1 VWRGVAWRGVEKS
14 RWATIAASWPH
25 LHCSVHCPR
34 VSLSGTQGRLSFSAG
49 SSADD
54 GSPGEGLG
62 IVGEK
67 MSSLARTGRGT
78 APRRRSQ
85 VACLVSRTAAESRQQ
100 RWHLLDDSPIAP
112 PPRRAGF
119 SVMTS
124 RPGCAQRSMF
134 NTHSRLRLLACD
146 IDFHAFPIMS
156 YRIITS
162 SLVVTRG
169 SYLLLTCSAF
179 LGFDCIF
186 LLGSAA
192 CLGGSSSF
200 CKA

>member
-1 VWRGVAWRGVEKS
+1 MTAAPGKGW
-14 RWATIAASWPH
+14 ASWEKKCAVWQGQAVER
-25 LHCSVHCPR
+25 LH
-34 VSLSGTQGRLSFSAG
+34 
-49 SSADD
+49 
-54 GSPGEGLG
+54 
-62 IVGEK
+62 
-67 MSSLARTGRGT
+67 
-78 APRRRSQ
+78 

-156 YRIITS
+156 CIVPFFLHHCFFFFFASRVVRGMCIIMMC
-162 SLVVTRG
+162 V
-169 SYLLLTCSAF
+169 YLSIVM
-179 LGFDCIF
+179 DYE
-186 LLGSAA
+186 
-192 CLGGSSSF
+192 
-200 CKA
+200 

>member
-1 VWRGVAWRGVEKS
+1 M
-14 RWATIAASWPH
+14 AA
-25 LHCSVHCPR
+25 
-34 VSLSGTQGRLSFSAG
+34 A
-49 SSADD
+49 
-54 GSPGEGLG
+54 PGHGLG

-78 APRRRSQ
+78 APRRT
-85 VACLVSRTAAESRQQ
+85 SRLEGSVESRQQ

-112 PPRRAGF
+112 PPRRAG
-119 SVMTS
+119 SSAMTS

-134 NTHSRLRLLACD
+134 NTHSRLRLRLLACD

-156 YRIITS
+156 YHIITS
-162 SLVVTRG
+162 SLVVTRV

>member
-1 VWRGVAWRGVEKS
+1 M
-14 RWATIAASWPH
+14 TAAP
-25 LHCSVHCPR
+25 
-34 VSLSGTQGRLSFSAG
+34 GQGLV
-49 SSADD
+49 
-54 GSPGEGLG
+54 

-112 PPRRAGF
+112 PPRRAG
-119 SVMTS
+119 SGVMTS

-156 YRIITS
+156 YHFITS
-162 SLVVTRG
+162 SLHHSSSLAVR
-169 SYLLLTCSAF
+169 TCSLLALHFLALTAF
-179 LGFDCIF
+179 
-186 LLGSAA
+186 S
-192 CLGGSSSF
+192 CLGARRAWVDLRHSARRDD
-200 CKA
+200 K

>member
-1 VWRGVAWRGVEKS
+1 MPSLELVLVLVGQLRWANTMCGVAWRGVEKS

-67 MSSLARTGRGT
+67 MCSLARTGRGT

-85 VACLVSRTAAESRQQ
+85 VAGRRSHVSSRG
-100 RWHLLDDSPIAP
+100 L
-112 PPRRAGF
+112 RRKVGNSAGTF
-119 SVMTS
+119 SMIRQSHHHHDERV
-124 RPGCAQRSMF
+124 
-134 NTHSRLRLLACD
+134 
-146 IDFHAFPIMS
+146 
-156 YRIITS
+156 
-162 SLVVTRG
+162 
-169 SYLLLTCSAF
+169 SA
-179 LGFDCIF
+179 
-186 LLGSAA
+186 
-192 CLGGSSSF
+192 
-200 CKA
+200 